1 MKAGWA
7 EFGVLGVNRNMRIAI
22 LTIFVI
28 LSENGPGF
36 LSFLC
41 GFGWCFGWFATR
53 RGWLVFCRGLGVLVG
68 GGFALLAGFVY
79 VSSLLPRGAAGRRV
93 PAGFPC
99 GCGGG
104 LRTQERVLCYFTSH
118 LIASGATPP
127 RRWARGC
134 REAVRSP
141 CDVVVRHGCPSGR
154 PCCLSFLSFV

>member
-1 MKAGWA
+1 MTEFFDGLGGVTRRCWVFVGLFLG
-7 EFGVLGVNRNMRIAI
+7 FGVVW
-22 LTIFVI
+22 VV
-28 LSENGPGF
+28 
-36 LSFLC
+36 
-41 GFGWCFGWFATR
+41 FGWCFWWFATR
-53 RGWLVFCRGLGVLVG
+53 RGWLVFCRVLGVLVG

-134 REAVRSP
+134 REALMSP